1 MGKLMGNRPIFSG
14 IVTIATLVF
23 LLGPLLVVVLF
34 SFNDAASLSFPM
46 SGLSL
51 RWYRQVFENADFMDA
66 LTRSLE
72 LASLT
77 AAVTLV
83 LGTAAAYGVTRSESR
98 LRAPA
103 SAILFMPVTLPA
115 LFLGIALLSAI
126 VRVHVAPSFLTIAIA
141 HVIMAFPFF
150 FLIAKIALERLDPLL
165 EQAAADL
172 GANPWQAFV
181 KVTLPQVAPVLLGA
195 SALSFMVSLDEFV
208 VTVFVSGSNQTL
220 PTFLYSRLRQAI
232 DPSINVVSTV
242 LMAVTLGLG
251 VLAYLINARRIR
263 RAARSE
269 L

>member
-1 MGKLMGNRPIFSG
+1 MGNRLVLSS
-14 IVTIATLVF
+14 IVTVATLIF

-46 SGLSL
+46 TGLST
-51 RWYRQVFENADFMDA
+51 RWYRQVFENPDFMEA
-66 LTRSLE
+66 LTRSLK
-72 LASLT
+72 LATLT

-83 LGTAAAYGVTRSESR
+83 LGTGAAYGVTRSRSWTR
-98 LRAPA
+98 KPA
-103 SAILFMPVTLPA
+103 TAVLFVPVTLPA

-126 VRVHVAPSFLTIAIA
+126 VRVHVPPSFLTIAIA

-150 FLIAKIALERLDPLL
+150 FLVAKIALERLDPLL
-165 EQAAADL
+165 EEAAADL
-172 GANPWQAFV
+172 GASPLQAFA
-181 KVTLPQVAPVLLGA
+181 KVTLPQIAPVLLGA

-242 LMAVTLGLG
+242 LMGVTLALG
-251 VLAYLINARRIR
+251 ALAYLINARRIR
-263 RAARSE
+263 RAASSD